1 MRVGILG
8 QVFELE
14 FLGQGVGITSGGEGV
29 RVYSRSGENGL
40 GQGLCQVGVFNRFW
54 FGGWGLS
61 ISPKLN
67 QVFVSSYINKIR
79 NRKRNQMRNRNML
92 QLCLVNMTLYKAM
105 LMKSMYGFR
114 SI

>member
-1 MRVGILG
+1 MG

-14 FLGQGVGITSGGEGV
+14 FLGQGVGTRSGGEGV
-29 RVYSRSGENGL
+29 RVNSRSGENGL
-40 GQGLCQVGVFNRFW
+40 GQGLCQVESFYRFW

-79 NRKRNQMRNRNML
+79 NRKRNQMRNRNMML

-105 LMKSMYGFR
+105 LMKSVYGFR